1 MNKHTLKKQ
10 HLIMTIAALAFA
22 TLGGLGATLLPDASG
37 HWVQPALMLGIVG
50 GLLGYIAHD
59 LATRRPRTTLRALAV
74 TMLVLPL
81 LTWLLSGSGLFAIL
95 AAIVASLAVYI
106 KGRMDDRWTQQVAL
120 GGSGQAADFGAPWE
134 HRKDYS
140 SVFEDFPTWAPGTPS
155 YFDTDNPNN
164 QLWD

>member
-106 KGRMDDRWTQQVAL
+106 KGRMDDRWAQQVAL
-120 GGSGQAADFGAPWE
+120 GGSGQVTDATDFQWE
-134 HRKDYS
+134 PQDRS
-140 SVFEDFPTWAPGTPS
+140 AFS
-155 YFDTDNPNN
+155 DNPFFMGDYMSGD
-164 QLWD
+164 LFRKYE

>member
-59 LATRRPRTTLRALAV
+59 LATRRPRTTLRILAG
-74 TMLVLPL
+74 TTLVLPL

-106 KGRMDDRWTQQVAL
+106 KGRMDDRWAQQVAL
-120 GGSGQAADFGAPWE
+120 GGSGQVTDLDEDESYLHKLWE
-134 HRKDYS
+134 EDDYLPYP
-140 SVFEDFPTWAPGTPS
+140 VFRDFPGGP
-155 YFDTDNPNN
+155 
-164 QLWD
+164 LK

>member
-10 HLIMTIAALAFA
+10 HLIMTVAALAFA
-22 TLGGLGATLLPDASG
+22 TLGGLAATVLPDASG

-74 TMLVLPL
+74 TTLVLPL

-106 KGRMDDRWTQQVAL
+106 KGRMDDRWAQQVAL
-120 GGSGQAADFGAPWE
+120 GGSGQVTDFQWG
-134 HRKDYS
+134 KDNS
-140 SVFEDFPTWAPGTPS
+140 SLFEKSSDFPIWAAGTDS
-155 YFDTDNPNN
+155 YFYTDNPYNSYEE
-164 QLWD
+164 